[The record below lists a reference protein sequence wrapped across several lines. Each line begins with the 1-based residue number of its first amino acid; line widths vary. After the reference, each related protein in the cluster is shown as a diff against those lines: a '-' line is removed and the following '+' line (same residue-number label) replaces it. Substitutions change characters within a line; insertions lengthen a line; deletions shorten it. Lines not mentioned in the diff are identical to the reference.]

1 MRKFMAILKARTMEF
16 VRDRGTFFWNL
27 LFPVLMVAGFSFAF
41 SGDGK
46 ALFKVALAGDQAS
59 PVAEA
64 IADARTGGGH
74 ANSAGL
80 SPMEEFLSIPEL
92 ELIVYNDEEAG
103 PDRKTALD
111 KLRKHQ
117 IDMLVDFNDATYY
130 LNDRSSGS
138 GILKRLVDAS
148 EANGATRAN
157 GSAAGDGMERVGAF
171 TERAVSGDA
180 IRYVD
185 WLVPGVI
192 GMNMMFS
199 CLFGVGFVLVRYRK
213 NGVLKRLKATPVG
226 ALNFLF
232 AQAMSRMIIAFA
244 TSVVVFAGTNFFL
257 HFRMEGSYLPLLALL
272 LLAILSMISL
282 GLVFAARFK
291 SEELASGLL
300 NLVTFPM
307 MVFSGVFFSLEGS
320 PQALRNAAK
329 AFPLTH
335 FLDGARAVMI
345 DGAGFATVWPQM
357 AILAAMSAVF
367 LAISTA
373 LFKWE

>member
-1 MRKFMAILKARTMEF
+1 MRKFLAILKARTMEF

-59 PVAEA
+59 TVAEA
-64 IADARTGGGH
+64 IADARAGGGH

-92 ELIVYNDEEAG
+92 DLIVYDDEEAG
-103 PDRKTALD
+103 PDRKIALD

-148 EANGATRAN
+148 GAN
-157 GSAAGDGMERVGAF
+157 GSVTGGGMERIGAF

-232 AQAMSRMIIAFA
+232 AQAMSRMIIALA

-257 HFRMEGSYLPLLALL
+257 HFRMEGSYLPLIALL

-307 MVFSGVFFSLEGS
+307 MIFSGVFFSLEGS
-320 PQALRNAAK
+320 PQALRNVAK

-335 FLDGARAVMI
+335 FLEGARAVMI
-345 DGAGFATVWPQM
+345 DGAGFAIVWPQM